1 MWALHLDLDFCATT
15 IIINLTELLNRKNM
29 KKKLLVFIS
38 SIGPGLFL
46 VGYNIG
52 TGSVTT
58 MASAGASHGM
68 MLTWAVLISCV
79 FTYFLIVAFGKFTIV
94 TGKTALESFKENF
107 GKGVSIFVL
116 ATIVFTEMVSSIGVM
131 SIVTDVIKEWSRPL
145 TSSGDGFNTI
155 ILALL
160 LGSIMVFTLLN
171 GKYSLIEKI
180 LTLFVTL
187 MGISFLLTSF
197 MVIPDAASIIS
208 GLIPNIPQDANAS
221 LIVTGMIGTTMGGVL
236 YVVRSVTV
244 KQKNWSIEDLK
255 FERRDALISSGL
267 MFVLSIAVMAS
278 AAGTLYPKGLHIENA
293 IDMIRLLEPLAG
305 RFAISVFVAGIVC
318 AGLSS
323 LYPHYML
330 VPLLLADYN
339 NEKLDFKKW
348 RNRLIVI
355 FYASLGMVVPIFG
368 GRPVLVMIASQ
379 AFTLVITP
387 IIIILMLILINK
399 KSIMG
404 EYKVSTAMNIVL
416 GIIFIFSVIMSG
428 VGAVSL
434 VELF

>member
-1 MWALHLDLDFCATT
+1 
-15 IIINLTELLNRKNM
+15 M
-29 KKKLLVFIS
+29 KKKLFVFLS

-79 FTYFLIVAFGKFTIV
+79 FTYFLIVVFGRFTIV
-94 TGKTALESFKENF
+94 TGKTTLESYKEYF
-107 GKGVSIFVL
+107 GKGISIFVL
-116 ATIVFTEMVSSIGVM
+116 VTIVFTEMVSSIGVM
-131 SIVTDVIKEWSRPL
+131 SIVTDVIREWSRPL

-155 ILALL
+155 ILALFF
-160 LGSIMVFTLLN
+160 GSIMVYTLLN
-171 GKYSLIEKI
+171 GQYSFIEKI
-180 LTLFVTL
+180 LTLFVAL
-187 MGISFLLTSF
+187 MGLSFILTSF
-197 MVIPDAASIIS
+197 MVIPDAGAVIS
-208 GLIPNIPQDANAS
+208 GLIPNIPQEANAA

-244 KQKNWSIEDLK
+244 RQKNWALEDLK
-255 FERRDALISSGL
+255 YEKRDALISSGL

-278 AAGTLYPKGLHIENA
+278 AAGTLFPKGLHIENA

-305 RFAISVFVAGIVC
+305 RFAISIFVAGIVC

-330 VPLLLADYN
+330 VPLLLSDYN

-355 FYASLGMVVPIFG
+355 FYASLGLIVPVFG

-379 AFTLVITP
+379 AFTLVVTP
-387 IIIILMLILINK
+387 VVIILMMILINK
-399 KSIMG
+399 ASLMG
-404 EYKVSTAMNIVL
+404 EYKASKGMNIIL
-416 GIIFIFSVIMSG
+416 GIIFVFSLIMSG
-428 VGAVSL
+428 IGAVAL
-434 VELF
+434 VGLF

>member
-1 MWALHLDLDFCATT
+1 MKITWKK
-15 IIINLTELLNRKNM
+15 ILLF
-29 KKKLLVFIS
+29 LS
-38 SIGPGLFL
+38 SIGPGMFL

-68 MLTWAVLISCV
+68 MLTWAVLLSCV
-79 FTYFLIVAFGKFTIV
+79 FTYYLIVVFGRFTVV
-94 TGKTALESFKENF
+94 TGKTALESYKLYF
-107 GKGVSIFVL
+107 GKGFALFVL

-131 SIVTDVIKEWSRPL
+131 AIVTDVVKEWSRPL
-145 TSSGDGFNTI
+145 TGSGEGFNTI

-160 LGSIMVFTLLN
+160 FGGVMVYTLLN

-180 LTLFVTL
+180 LTVFVTM
-187 MGISFLLTSF
+187 MGLSFVLTSF
-197 MVIPDAASIIS
+197 MVIPDPSAVLTGLWPSI
-208 GLIPNIPQDANAS
+208 PKEANAG

-236 YVVRSVTV
+236 FVIRSITV
-244 KQKNWSIEDLK
+244 KQKQWTLK
-255 FERRDALISSGL
+255 DFKLEKRDAFISSFL

-305 RFAISVFVAGIVC
+305 RFAISVFVSGIVC

-330 VPLLLADYN
+330 IPLLLSDYN
-339 NEKLDFKKW
+339 SEELSFKKW
-348 RNRLIVI
+348 RNRGIVI
-355 FYASLGMVVPIFG
+355 FYASLGLIVPIFG

-379 AFTLVITP
+379 AFTLVVTP
-387 IIIILMLILINK
+387 LVVGLMWILINK
-399 KSIMG
+399 KELMG
-404 EYKVSTAMNIVL
+404 EHKASIGLNSIVA
-416 GIIFIFSVIMSG
+416 IIFTFTVIMSV
-428 VGAVSL
+428 VGAVAL
-434 VELF
+434 IGLF

>member
-1 MWALHLDLDFCATT
+1 
-15 IIINLTELLNRKNM
+15 M
-29 KKKLLVFIS
+29 KKKLFIFLS

-68 MLTWAVLISCV
+68 MLTWAVLISCI
-79 FTYFLIVAFGKFTIV
+79 FTYFLIVAFGRFTVV
-94 TGKTALESFKENF
+94 TGKTALESYKEHY
-107 GKGVSIFVL
+107 GKGITVFVL

-145 TSSGDGFNTI
+145 TSSGEGFNTI

-160 LGSIMVFTLLN
+160 FGSIMVYTLLN
-171 GKYSLIEKI
+171 GQYSFIEKI
-180 LTLFVTL
+180 LTLFVAL
-187 MGISFLLTSF
+187 MGLSFILTSF
-197 MVIPDAASIIS
+197 MVIPDAGAVIS
-208 GLIPNIPQDANAS
+208 GLIPNIPQEANAA

-244 KQKNWSIEDLK
+244 KQKNWTIEDLK
-255 FERRDALISSGL
+255 YEKRDALISSGL

-278 AAGTLYPKGLHIENA
+278 AAGTLFPKGLHIENA

-305 RFAISVFVAGIVC
+305 RFAISIFVAGIVC

-330 VPLLLADYN
+330 VPLLLSDYN
-339 NEKLDFKKW
+339 QEKLDFKKW

-355 FYASLGMVVPIFG
+355 FYASLGLIVPVFG
-368 GRPVLVMIASQ
+368 GRPVLIMIASQ
-379 AFTLVITP
+379 AFTLVVTP
-387 IIIILMLILINK
+387 IVIILMLVLINK
-399 KSIMG
+399 QSLMG
-404 EYKVSTAMNIVL
+404 EYKASKGMNIILV
-416 GIIFIFSVIMSG
+416 IIFIFSIIMSG
-428 VGAVSL
+428 IGAVAL
-434 VELF
+434 VGLF

>member
-1 MWALHLDLDFCATT
+1 
-15 IIINLTELLNRKNM
+15 M
-29 KKKLLVFIS
+29 KKKLFVFLS

-68 MLTWAVLISCV
+68 MLTWAVLLSCI
-79 FTYFLIVAFGKFTIV
+79 FTYFLVVAFGRFTVV
-94 TGKTALESFKENF
+94 TGKTALESYKEYF
-107 GKGVSIFVL
+107 GKGITLFVL

-131 SIVTDVIKEWSRPL
+131 SIVTDVIREWSRPL
-145 TSSGDGFNTI
+145 TASGEGFNTI

-160 LGSIMVFTLLN
+160 LGSIMVYTLLN
-171 GKYSLIEKI
+171 GQYSFIEKI
-180 LTLFVTL
+180 LTIFVAL
-187 MGISFLLTSF
+187 MGLSFILTSF
-197 MVIPDAASIIS
+197 MVIPDASAVIK
-208 GLIPNIPQDANAS
+208 GLIPNIPKEANAT

-244 KQKNWSIEDLK
+244 KQKNWTIDDLK
-255 FERRDALISSGL
+255 YEKRDALISSSL
-267 MFVLSIAVMAS
+267 MFILSISVMAS
-278 AAGTLYPKGLHIENA
+278 AAGTLFPKGLHIENA

-305 RFAISVFVAGIVC
+305 RFAISIFVAGIVC

-330 VPLLLADYN
+330 VPLLLSDYN
-339 NEKLDFKKW
+339 NEKLDFKKL

-355 FYASLGMVVPIFG
+355 FYASLGLVVPIFG

-379 AFTLVITP
+379 AFTLVVTP
-387 IIIILMLILINK
+387 IVIILMLILINK
-399 KSIMG
+399 SSLMG
-404 EYKVSTAMNIVL
+404 EKKASKSSNIIL
-416 GIIFIFSVIMSG
+416 GIIFVFSLIMSVI
-428 VGAVSL
+428 GAVAL
-434 VELF
+434 VDLF